1 MALSAG
7 TRLGPYEIL
16 SKIGAGGMGEV
27 YKARDTRLGRMVAIK
42 ILPPEKL
49 TDENRQRRFEQEAIA
64 ASALN
69 HPNIV
74 TVYDVGTQD
83 GLAFLAMELISGK
96 SLDQSIPASGMRIGE
111 ILRVASQIADALAL
125 AHANGIV
132 HRDMKPANQ
141 RYDHGGR
148 AGQGSRLRLGQSDA
162 EPGRA
167 RDAETRTIAGFA
179 GHTDAGT
186 VLGTAAYMSPEQT
199 EGKPV
204 DARSDIFALGSLL
217 YEMATGQRAFYGGTA
232 MSTMSAVLRDD
243 PPSCDTVRAD
253 LPPQLARVIARCLRK
268 DPARRFQHMADL
280 KVELDDLKQ
289 ESDSGKLSSPSPA
302 APARTSRTP
311 MWLAV
316 AASAA
321 IAALLGY
328 RILPER
334 AAVKPLPPAAPAAVA
349 SAPAPVEAP
358 APPSKAVEKPQTPPN
373 RSHHLPRSR
382 RSRRHRGAKAAYDEG
397 MLLIDQQKPAEAVPH
412 FDDAIRANPNFLAAY
427 LGRAEAR
434 RQTGQYE
441 SSLEDCNRVLR
452 SSRRKRRPGK
462 YFCRGLGEALLEQ
475 YDLTVRDDTEAI
487 RINPDFVLAYQ
498 GRGNAYNNLQQYDR
512 AAADFTEA
520 IRIRPNNGQFYL
532 RRAGIYEKLQQYAK
546 AIQDYDQAIRLQPGN
561 ARAYKGRANAKKLSG
576 DGSRG
581 RSRPAHG
588 AAAQRTV
595 ARVPTV

>member
-132 HRDMKPANQ
+132 HRDLKPANVMITAEGLVKVL
-141 RYDHGGR
+141 DFGL
-148 AGQGSRLRLGQSDA
+148 AKVTQSPEGA
-162 EPGRA
+162 
-167 RDAETRTIAGFA
+167 DAETRTIAGFA

-358 APPSKAVEKPQTPPN
+358 APPSKAVEKPQTPPEPIPPPAPVKEVQET
-373 RSHHLPRSR
+373 PR
-382 RSRRHRGAKAAYDEG
+382 AKAAYDEG

-441 SSLEDCNRVLR
+441 SSLEDCNRVLQFAPQDAR
-452 SSRRKRRPGK
+452 A

-576 DGSRG
+576 DGRG
-581 RSRPAHG
+581 AEADRRM
-588 AAAQRTV
+588 
-595 ARVPTV
+595 ARQLKEQ

>member
-16 SKIGAGGMGEV
+16 SKVGAGGMGEI

-42 ILPPEKL
+42 VLPPGRIADK
-49 TDENRQRRFEQEAIA
+49 DRQRRFEQEAIA

-83 GLAFLAMELISGK
+83 GLAFLAMELVSGK
-96 SLDQSIPASGMRIGE
+96 SLDQSIPATGMRIGE
-111 ILRVASQIADALAL
+111 ILRVASQIADALSM

-132 HRDMKPANQ
+132 HRDLKPANVMITPEGLVKILDFGLAKVTQ
-141 RYDHGGR
+141 N
-148 AGQGSRLRLGQSDA
+148 A
-162 EPGRA
+162 EGE
-167 RDAETRTIAGFA
+167 DAETRTIAGL
-179 GHTDAGT
+179 TDAGT

-204 DARSDIFALGSLL
+204 DGRSDIFAFGSLL
-217 YEMATGQRAFYGGTA
+217 YEMATGQRAFQGGTA
-232 MSTMSAVLRDD
+232 MSTMSSVLRDD
-243 PPSCDTVRAD
+243 PPSCDQVRAD

-289 ESDSGKLSSPSPA
+289 ESDSGKLSSANA
-302 APARTSRTP
+302 AVSQRSRAP
-311 MWLAV
+311 VWVAV
-316 AASAA
+316 AAFGVAA
-321 IAALLGY
+321 GFLGY
-328 RILPER
+328 RFLQAR
-334 AAVKPLPPAAPAAVA
+334 AAIKPAPPALVHVTR
-349 SAPAPVEAP
+349 APAPTPIESQAASKAIAKPPTPAANASSVENTP
-358 APPSKAVEKPQTPPN
+358 PPPSQTPSQPQDAQET
-373 RSHHLPRSR
+373 PR
-382 RSRRHRGAKAAYDEG
+382 AKAAYDQG
-397 MLLIDQQKPAEAVPH
+397 MRLIDQQKPAEAVPH
-412 FDDAIRANPNFLAAY
+412 FDDSIRANPNFVPAY

-441 SSLEDCNRVLR
+441 TSIEDCNRAIQLAPQDAR
-452 SSRRKRRPGK
+452 A
-462 YFCRGLGEALLEQ
+462 YFCRGLGEAFLEQ

-487 RINPDFVLAYQ
+487 RLNPDSVLAYQ

-512 AAADFTEA
+512 AADDFTEA

-532 RRAGIYEKLQQYAK
+532 RRAGIYEKLKQYAK
-546 AIQDYDQAIRLQPGN
+546 AIQDYDEAIRLQPGS

-576 DGSRG
+576 DGRG
-581 RSRPAHG
+581 AEADRRM
-588 AAAQRTV
+588 
-595 ARVPTV
+595 ARQLKEP

>member
-16 SKIGAGGMGEV
+16 SKVGAGGMGEV

-42 ILPPEKL
+42 ILPPGRVADK
-49 TDENRQRRFEQEAIA
+49 DRQRRFEQEAIA

-74 TVYDVGTQD
+74 TVYDVGAQD
-83 GLAFLAMELISGK
+83 GLAFLAMELVSGK

-111 ILRVASQIADALAL
+111 ILRVASQIADALSM

-132 HRDMKPANQ
+132 HRDLKPANVMITAEGLVKVL
-141 RYDHGGR
+141 DFGL
-148 AGQGSRLRLGQSDA
+148 AKVTQSA
-162 EPGRA
+162 EGE
-167 RDAETRTIAGFA
+167 DAETRTIAGL
-179 GHTDAGT
+179 TDAGT

-204 DARSDIFALGSLL
+204 DGRSDIFAFGSLL
-217 YEMATGQRAFYGGTA
+217 YEMATGQRAFQGGTPI
-232 MSTMSAVLRDD
+232 STMSSVLRDD
-243 PPSCDTVRAD
+243 PPSCDQVRAD

-289 ESDSGKLSSPSPA
+289 ESDSGKLNSTNAAVSQPSRSPV
-302 APARTSRTP
+302 
-311 MWLAV
+311 WIAV
-316 AASAA
+316 AAFAA
-321 IAALLGY
+321 AAGFLGY
-328 RILPER
+328 RFLQARATISPE
-334 AAVKPLPPAAPAAVA
+334 PPTRVTVA
-349 SAPAPVEAP
+349 SAPAPTEAP
-358 APPSKAVEKPQTPPN
+358 AAPGKAIDKPPAPAAQPPPQAPSQAPEVQETPK
-373 RSHHLPRSR
+373 
-382 RSRRHRGAKAAYDEG
+382 AKAAYDQG

-412 FDDAIRANPNFLAAY
+412 FDDSIRANPNFLAAY

-441 SSLEDCNRVLR
+441 TSIEDCNRALQLAPQDAR
-452 SSRRKRRPGK
+452 A
-462 YFCRGLGEALLEQ
+462 YFCRGLGEAFLEQ

-532 RRAGIYEKLQQYAK
+532 RRAGIYEKLQQYPK
-546 AIQDYDQAIRLQPGN
+546 AIQDYDEAIRLQPGN
-561 ARAYKGRANAKKLSG
+561 ARAYNGRANAKKRSG
-576 DGSRG
+576 DGRG
-581 RSRPAHG
+581 AEADRRL
-588 AAAQRTV
+588 
-595 ARVPTV
+595 ARQLKEQ